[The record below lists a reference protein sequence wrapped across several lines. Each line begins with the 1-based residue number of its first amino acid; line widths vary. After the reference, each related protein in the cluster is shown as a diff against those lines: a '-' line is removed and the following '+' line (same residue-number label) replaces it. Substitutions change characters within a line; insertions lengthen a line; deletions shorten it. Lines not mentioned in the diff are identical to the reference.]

1 MQLLQIGP
9 HFKVKKVWFCKEI
22 WNPHLDYLKNTLT
35 GMLGEVGILSSLKL
49 HLTYTCG
56 IFEQQ
61 IWLKK
66 EEEKDKLVFGWKIEE
81 GASIW
86 ITGREIF
93 LSKQPM
99 SSNQNSAS
107 ICKLESK
114 ALILN
119 RVVLQVLLH
128 NLISDES
135 FVVRENM
142 FRNHVRYT
150 WLGALS
156 KERAVSARRVHY
168 PAPKQTARLGSRDA
182 KDGL

>member
-1 MQLLQIGP
+1 
-9 HFKVKKVWFCKEI
+9 
-22 WNPHLDYLKNTLT
+22 
-35 GMLGEVGILSSLKL
+35 MLEEVGIFSSLKL
-49 HLTYTCG
+49 YVTYACG

-61 IWLKK
+61 ISLKK

-99 SSNQNSAS
+99 SSNENSAS

-150 WLGALS
+150 
-156 KERAVSARRVHY
+156 
-168 PAPKQTARLGSRDA
+168 
-182 KDGL
+182 